1 MSAGEK
7 TDGVAE
13 AQKRALEIA
22 AKLTSGG
29 YNNGSE
35 DGSRKRPLDDGEG
48 PDTKKPPTDFND
60 DSLPTPKLIAQQAIS
75 KIAGQLGFAQTMT
88 IEIKVPN
95 RMVGLVIGRQGEMI
109 NKLQAESGAKIQVAP
124 DGSEV
129 SGERSVSISG
139 TPDTVEKAKLLV
151 NGVIENAGGVTS
163 VVTNLEAGQE
173 VVELMIP
180 AGKVGL
186 IIGKGGEMI
195 KMLQERAGC
204 KMQMIQDGPYAST
217 PEKPLRMT
225 GFSENCKKARQLVL
239 DLMEQ
244 KELEARGLTGDL
256 STGLPEMIEM
266 RVPSELVGF
275 IIGRNGEN
283 INNIQ
288 SLCNVRLQFHHDI
301 PHTPY
306 RLTTIAGKPLEVQKA
321 KRMVEEMVG
330 ERQQTGIKPRIDLPD
345 PQGPQV
351 QTVSFPIPANKCGLI
366 IGKGGDTVR
375 QLMVQ
380 SNCHIELDRGPNTN
394 PQEKLFNLRGLPQNI
409 QAAQNLIRQKLEGGG
424 IPGDPYAGMAAYG
437 GIHGMG
443 GAQGWGQY
451 GSYGGGYPT
460 AGGYGGGAPHQQQP
474 PQGGAP
480 GGQQSSEA
488 AWAAYYQQLQAY
500 TQQQQQQQGGGGGP
514 GGAPQGGSQQVIHK
528 AGGPPS
534 SGAAGSNDLQAQW
547 AEYYRQMYYYQQQ
560 QQGAG
565 GGPPPGQGGPPQT
578 GGMPPR
584 N

>member
-35 DGSRKRPLDDGEG
+35 VDGSRKRPLDDGEG

-244 KELEARGLTGDL
+244 KEL
-256 STGLPEMIEM
+256 
-266 RVPSELVGF
+266 
-275 IIGRNGEN
+275 
-283 INNIQ
+283 
-288 SLCNVRLQFHHDI
+288 
-301 PHTPY
+301 
-306 RLTTIAGKPLEVQKA
+306 
-321 KRMVEEMVG
+321 